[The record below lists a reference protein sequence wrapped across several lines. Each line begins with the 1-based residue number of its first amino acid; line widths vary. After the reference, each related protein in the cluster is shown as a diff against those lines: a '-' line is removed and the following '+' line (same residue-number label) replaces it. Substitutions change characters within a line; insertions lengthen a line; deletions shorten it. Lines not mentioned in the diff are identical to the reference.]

1 MNVKA
6 FSPGRFQMP
15 VLNITRSFGI
25 IGLFVAVGCVNAQN
39 TTTPSDPYNPNTR
52 RTAQGNQPAEPSLI
66 DMGFGTDEGN
76 VGPFVTNTDKQYAQA
91 MAVRG
96 MMEIRLGQA
105 ALEKSDRADV
115 KSLAHRMISD
125 YLAWDAGMDKAA
137 AKLGIAM
144 PSEMDAKDKAEVDRI
159 SALAG
164 AEFDRA
170 YLKEVIRLQTKAL
183 TLSHHEA
190 SNAAVSGFRHWAG
203 IVVPNLQQQVQEA
216 QKALDGSGTEISRK

>member
-6 FSPGRFQMP
+6 FSPGRFQMS

-25 IGLFVAVGCVNAQN
+25 VGLFVAVGCASAQN
-39 TTTPSDPYNPNTR
+39 ATTASDPYNPNTR
-52 RTAQGNQPAEPSLI
+52 RTAQGNQPPEPSLI

-76 VGPFVTNTDKQYAQA
+76 VGPFVTNTDKQYAQS
-91 MAVRG
+91 MSVRG

-105 ALEKSDRADV
+105 ALEKSGRDDV
-115 KSLAHRMISD
+115 KSVAHRMITD
-125 YLAWDAGMDKAA
+125 YLGWDAGMEKAA

-159 SALAG
+159 SALSG
-164 AEFDRA
+164 PEFDRA

-183 TLSHHEA
+183 TMSHHEA

-203 IVVPNLQQQVQEA
+203 IVIPNLQEQVHEA
-216 QKALDGSGTEISRK
+216 QKALDGTPTEISRK